1 MFGLRPRHPLTLTR
15 QAWAVAQHLLMP
27 TDWPAAV
34 MHAFGGGRRLD
45 VVQDEV
51 QSARPLGA
59 APSLRIAFAAD
70 WHVGPTTHYQQI
82 DRAIVALEQSHA
94 DLILLG
100 GDFVGHR
107 PRDVQRLASG
117 LRRLRA
123 PLGVFAVLGNHDNH
137 TDPGLVGEVLASCG
151 VRVLVNESVSFP
163 APFDRLRLIGLDDH
177 TSGAPDATQL
187 PVDDAVTTMLLIH
200 QPSGLRDAETH
211 RIDLALAGHTHG
223 GQIVLPGG
231 YAPITPG
238 GALSRQFLAGRFA
251 LRDGGTLIVSR
262 GVGTSTVPLRWNAP
276 ADLLVI
282 TLHGASASV
291 SS

>member
-1 MFGLRPRHPLTLTR
+1 MFGLRPRHPLTLKR
-15 QAWAVAQHLLMP
+15 KVAAVVQHLLMP

-34 MHAFGGGRRLD
+34 VRAVGAGRRFD
-45 VVQDEV
+45 VVRHDV
-51 QSARPLGA
+51 LSTCPLGSA
-59 APSLRIAFAAD
+59 ASLRIAFAAD
-70 WHVGPTTHYQQI
+70 WHAGPTTHREQI
-82 DRAIVALEQSHA
+82 DRAFAALEQSDA

-107 PRDVQRLASG
+107 PSDVRRLASG
-117 LRRLRA
+117 LRALHA

-137 TDPGLVGEVLASCG
+137 THPGLVAELLAECG
-151 VRVLVNESVSFP
+151 VRLLINEAITFP
-163 APFDRLRLIGLDDH
+163 APFERLRLIGLDDH

-187 PVDDAVTTMLLIH
+187 GIVAGATTILLIH
-200 QPSGLRDAETH
+200 QPSGLLDASSQ

-231 YAPITPG
+231 YAPFAPS
-238 GALSRQFLAGRFA
+238 GALSRRFLSGRHA

-262 GVGTSTVPLRWNAP
+262 GVGTSTVPMRWNAP
-276 ADLLVI
+276 ADLQVI
-282 TLHGASASV
+282 TLHGASTPV

>member
-1 MFGLRPRHPLTLTR
+1 MFGLRPRHPLTLRRT
-15 QAWAVAQHLLMP
+15 AWAIVQHLLMP

-34 MHAFGGGRRLD
+34 MHALGSGRRLD
-45 VVQDEV
+45 VVQADAC
-51 QSARPLGA
+51 SARPLGSA
-59 APSLRIAFAAD
+59 ASVRIAFAAD
-70 WHVGPTTHYQQI
+70 WHAGPTTHHQQI
-82 DRAIVALEQSHA
+82 EHAFTALARSQA

-107 PRDVQRLASG
+107 PRDVRRLARG
-117 LRRLRA
+117 LQSLSA

-137 TDPGLVGEVLASCG
+137 TDPAVVRELLEECG
-151 VRVLVNESVSFP
+151 VRVLVNEAVTFP
-163 APFDRLRLIGLDDH
+163 APFEAVRLIGLDDH
-177 TSGAPDATQL
+177 TSGRPDATQL
-187 PVDDAVTTMLLIH
+187 PVSDGMTTILLIH
-200 QPSGLRDAETH
+200 QPSGLLDATPH

-238 GALSRQFLAGRFA
+238 GALSRRFLAGQFA

-262 GVGTSTVPLRWNAP
+262 GVGTSTAPLRWNAP
-276 ADLLVI
+276 ADLQVV
-282 TLHGASASV
+282 TLRGAPTPV